1 MDQPTRIHVAV
12 RLRPRLPSE
21 AQDSLAVIASH
32 DQIQLVST
40 PKARRLTSYKFD
52 RVFTPEDTN
61 STVYETFLRPLVA
74 HALRGTHATVLAYG
88 QTGTGKTFTM
98 LGRDLWGLCAH
109 GEDDQDDITLRETT
123 EDPMQRGLMYFVAQ
137 ELLQAKQGPVRCS
150 YLELYNEKVFD
161 LTRDDK
167 SPLDLRED
175 AIHGVFLPALQVRP
189 LHSVDTLT
197 DILWR
202 GAKAR
207 ACRATNMNERSSR
220 SHTIL
225 QLHVDSTDGATTT
238 INLVDLA
245 GSEKCKKLSSRDQD
259 IKELKFINQSL
270 STLGQCI
277 SALMKRDKLHGGPLG
292 IAVGSVH
299 VPYRNSKL
307 TRLLQPSLGGGGL
320 CSFIVTLNP
329 CKSSAQETL
338 STLQFATRAM
348 KVSVSC
354 EPCLDSR
361 RETQRQVSKSTF
373 NNNSSSS
380 SASSNDIVAQLRAE
394 NKKLAQA
401 LEMERQQKR
410 KLLLGFTSLLS
421 GEYAKGG
428 SKEAAQEGDDGDNG
442 RLSEDVLAKL
452 STLEVSMQS
461 QLQGIQATKDAL
473 TSQATTALQS
483 NWDEYI
489 DDTTGFKYFHNSQT
503 GETRWTKPST

>member
-123 EDPMQRGLMYFVAQ
+123 EDPMGLMYFVAQ

-401 LEMERQQKR
+401 LEMRRIRQ
-410 KLLLGFTSLLS
+410 
-421 GEYAKGG
+421 G

>member
-1 MDQPTRIHVAV
+1 MSSWWPPFFLRQFRRTMDQPTRIHVAV

-32 DQIQLVST
+32 DRIQLVST

-61 STVYETFLRPLVA
+61 ATVYETFLRPLVA

-98 LGRDLWGLCAH
+98 LGRNLWGLCAH
-109 GEDDQDDITLRETT
+109 GEDDEDDETLRETT
-123 EDPMQRGLMYFVAQ
+123 EDPTQRGLMYFVAH
-137 ELLQAKQGPVRCS
+137 ELLQAKQGPVSCS

-225 QLHVDSTDGATTT
+225 QLHVDGATTT

-259 IKELKFINQSL
+259 MKVKTTLETSSSL
-270 STLGQCI
+270 HL
-277 SALMKRDKLHGGPLG
+277 L
-292 IAVGSVH
+292 VGAQV
-299 VPYRNSKL
+299 YQSKL
-307 TRLLQPSLGGGGL
+307 VNTWAVH
-320 CSFIVTLNP
+320 F
-329 CKSSAQETL
+329 SSH
-338 STLQFATRAM
+338 
-348 KVSVSC
+348 
-354 EPCLDSR
+354 
-361 RETQRQVSKSTF
+361 
-373 NNNSSSS
+373 
-380 SASSNDIVAQLRAE
+380 
-394 NKKLAQA
+394 
-401 LEMERQQKR
+401 
-410 KLLLGFTSLLS
+410 
-421 GEYAKGG
+421 
-428 SKEAAQEGDDGDNG
+428 EA
-442 RLSEDVLAKL
+442 R
-452 STLEVSMQS
+452 
-461 QLQGIQATKDAL
+461 
-473 TSQATTALQS
+473 
-483 NWDEYI
+483 
-489 DDTTGFKYFHNSQT
+489 
-503 GETRWTKPST
+503 